1 LMFIKQSKEE
11 INKILQELT
20 AYIDNLEGKIDSA
33 TFRGFKEKHQELNG
47 RVTAVLNELEH
58 EICLY
63 KRSADYLL
71 EVEEYYEAIFETTGA
86 ATILLEE
93 DLTIFRVNSEFERIS
108 GYTRDEV
115 EGKLKWPDFLINK
128 DADLT
133 RNYSFLRDV
142 SPEIAPRNYEVK
154 LTDKGGNIK
163 DIYLT
168 VALIAP
174 HSSKKVLSFL
184 DISKQKKTER
194 ALNYSVEKLQRILDQ
209 AVDALSN
216 TLETRDPYTAGH
228 QREVARL
235 VTSIGQYLGMDEDRL
250 EGLRV
255 AGTLHDFGKINVPAE
270 ILNKPSKLDEY
281 EYEIIKTHCQAG
293 YDILK
298 GIEFPWPIA
307 QILLQ
312 HHERMDGSGY
322 PFGLSGD
329 EILMEAR
336 ILAVADVV
344 EAMVA
349 DRPYRASLGLNEAL
363 AEIKRFRGLR
373 YDPDVVDACIRFF
386 SENKYNF

>member
-1 LMFIKQSKEE
+1 MFIKQSKEE

-47 RVTAVLNELEH
+47 RVTAVLNELER

-133 RNYSFLRDV
+133 RNYSFLRDA

>member
-47 RVTAVLNELEH
+47 RVTAVLNELER

-133 RNYSFLRDV
+133 RNYSFLRDA